1 MHRFDVWC
9 WWYLYVVHLIPN
21 KPKYSTKN
29 KIILFVNITM
39 KVHCTRTII
48 SFVLLFLNPS
58 IIYSKKKTRISIIYC
73 MMVLSTGTIFPLFFI
88 LIYAILIEN
97 ISYFYIYIINNKMIS
112 FNLIMR
118 KNVRGTSTFI
128 CIDIFKIKRYKLDY
142 FNLFYI
148 SFIVLVQGTK

>member
-1 MHRFDVWC
+1 
-9 WWYLYVVHLIPN
+9 
-21 KPKYSTKN
+21 
-29 KIILFVNITM
+29 
-39 KVHCTRTII
+39 
-48 SFVLLFLNPS
+48 
-58 IIYSKKKTRISIIYC
+58 
-73 MMVLSTGTIFPLFFI
+73 MVLSTGTIFPLFFI